1 MFGPRGRRGLVIYT
15 DSPRPQKPRESRLS
29 ERLEMVSA
37 RWARPGLRDNR
48 RRPRTQPK
56 ARSCSLSGAKRAF
69 RSGCRPRLP
78 RHPPRLPR
86 SSQGAT
92 HARPPWT
99 HLWPRTRPSGVGRRS
114 SRGRTNRRGPP
125 WGLPALPARARPPF
139 RPEPLGQCSS
149 PGGGSGPQGP
159 IPPVQAWLRLSP
171 VGDSHREREE
181 EEATRTDLDSVTGT
195 RESHCSR
202 TESEV
207 PGRWPWWLARLQVAP
222 LRVGLAQRLPLSLS
236 EGPTGAG

>member
-1 MFGPRGRRGLVIYT
+1 MGPGPGCGITADALARSRRPAAAPYQGQSELSDRGAALGCPVTPHGSLAPAREPHTPVLPGHTSGLELAPAALGVGAPGGARTGGGRRG
-15 DSPRPQKPRESRLS
+15 
-29 ERLEMVSA
+29 A
-37 RWARPGLRDNR
+37 
-48 RRPRTQPK
+48 
-56 ARSCSLSGAKRAF
+56 
-69 RSGCRPRLP
+69 CRPCPPASILP
-78 RHPPRLPR
+78 
-86 SSQGAT
+86 SAQN
-92 HARPPWT
+92 
-99 HLWPRTRPSGVGRRS
+99 PSGNAPAPGAALVPKVLS
-114 SRGRTNRRGPP
+114 PP
-125 WGLPALPARARPPF
+125 
-139 RPEPLGQCSS
+139 
-149 PGGGSGPQGP
+149 
-159 IPPVQAWLRLSP
+159 PPVQAWLRLSP

>member
-1 MFGPRGRRGLVIYT
+1 MGPGPGCGINADALARSRRPAAAPSQGQSELSDRGAALGCPVTPHGSLAPAREPHTSVLPGHTSGLELAPAALGVGAPGGARTGGGRRG
-15 DSPRPQKPRESRLS
+15 
-29 ERLEMVSA
+29 A
-37 RWARPGLRDNR
+37 
-48 RRPRTQPK
+48 
-56 ARSCSLSGAKRAF
+56 
-69 RSGCRPRLP
+69 CRPCPPAPVLP
-78 RHPPRLPR
+78 
-86 SSQGAT
+86 SAQN
-92 HARPPWT
+92 
-99 HLWPRTRPSGVGRRS
+99 PSGNAPAPGAAPVPKVLS
-114 SRGRTNRRGPP
+114 PP
-125 WGLPALPARARPPF
+125 
-139 RPEPLGQCSS
+139 PL
-149 PGGGSGPQGP
+149 
-159 IPPVQAWLRLSP
+159 QAWLRLSP

>member
-15 DSPRPQKPRESRLS
+15 DSPRPQKPRESRMS

-48 RRPRTQPK
+48 GRPRTQPK

-92 HARPPWT
+92 HACPPWT

-125 WGLPALPARARPPF
+125 WGLPALPAPVLPSAQNPSGNAPAPGAAPVPKVLSPPSRPGLGSVPWVTVTGKGKKK
-139 RPEPLGQCSS
+139 RPLG
-149 PGGGSGPQGP
+149 
-159 IPPVQAWLRLSP
+159 L
-171 VGDSHREREE
+171 
-181 EEATRTDLDSVTGT
+181 T
-195 RESHCSR
+195 
-202 TESEV
+202 
-207 PGRWPWWLARLQVAP
+207 
-222 LRVGLAQRLPLSLS
+222 
-236 EGPTGAG
+236 

>member
-1 MFGPRGRRGLVIYT
+1 MSLSCLSGWKWFQRGGPGPGCGITADALARSRRPAAAPSQGQSELSDRGAALGCPVTPHGSLAPAREPHTPVLPGHTSGLELAPAALGVGAPGAHEQAGAAVGPAGPARPRPSSLPPRTPRAMLQPRGRLR
-15 DSPRPQKPRESRLS
+15 SPRSY
-29 ERLEMVSA
+29 
-37 RWARPGLRDNR
+37 
-48 RRPRTQPK
+48 
-56 ARSCSLSGAKRAF
+56 
-69 RSGCRPRLP
+69 
-78 RHPPRLPR
+78 PP
-86 SSQGAT
+86 
-92 HARPPWT
+92 PP
-99 HLWPRTRPSGVGRRS
+99 
-114 SRGRTNRRGPP
+114 
-125 WGLPALPARARPPF
+125 
-139 RPEPLGQCSS
+139 
-149 PGGGSGPQGP
+149 
-159 IPPVQAWLRLSP
+159 IQAWLRLSP

>member
-1 MFGPRGRRGLVIYT
+1 MIYT
-15 DSPRPQKPRESRLS
+15 DSPRPQKPRESRMS
-29 ERLEMVSA
+29 EWLEMVSA

-48 RRPRTQPK
+48 GRPRTQPK

-114 SRGRTNRRGPP
+114 SRGARRGGGRRGACPP
-125 WGLPALPARARPPF
+125 CPPAPVLPSAQNPSGNAPAPGAAPVPKVLSPPSRPGLGSVPWVTVTGKGKKKR
-139 RPEPLGQCSS
+139 PLG
-149 PGGGSGPQGP
+149 
-159 IPPVQAWLRLSP
+159 L
-171 VGDSHREREE
+171 
-181 EEATRTDLDSVTGT
+181 T
-195 RESHCSR
+195 
-202 TESEV
+202 
-207 PGRWPWWLARLQVAP
+207 
-222 LRVGLAQRLPLSLS
+222 
-236 EGPTGAG
+236 